1 MAINYFVQYPCR
13 VRALASDRDLLRMK
27 KARRAARASIRI
39 ALRDPNFTTDMADF
53 EYATEAQL
61 LERNTAFPLHAEI
74 ADLLAE
80 AAPLDALSKHCQNCP
95 ANLRG
100 TAFGCGGAIDDPIT
114 KETQRWLVSRLPDDL
129 DTEAGQTLLS
139 TLKDLHL
146 DGIGAEATRLRNAI
160 HTAKQPVSRTWG
172 RFWRKKTRISSSQ
185 VLHMLIGEGPLSP
198 MHTQIVCRLLGFLN
212 DELKP
217 EFRIDNFAAASDTPG
232 IIQFKLF
239 LAAATFAGSNNHHL
253 FVEA

>member
-1 MAINYFVQYPCR
+1 
-13 VRALASDRDLLRMK
+13 
-27 KARRAARASIRI
+27 
-39 ALRDPNFTTDMADF
+39 MADF

-146 DGIGAEATRLRNAI
+146 DGIGAA
-160 HTAKQPVSRTWG
+160 SRG
-172 RFWRKKTRISSSQ
+172 SASIDPGCARARRARFNR
-185 VLHMLIGEGPLSP
+185 
-198 MHTQIVCRLLGFLN
+198 
-212 DELKP
+212 
-217 EFRIDNFAAASDTPG
+217 PG
-232 IIQFKLF
+232 DR
-239 LAAATFAGSNNHHL
+239 
-253 FVEA
+253 